1 MTILLLSGSYGIV
14 RMQIFAFLAPLVVRY
29 LAGGSVKHHVAG
41 PVQPGDCLLVQIV
54 KRGVGPVVKEVL
66 LHILHTVL
74 YLAFRLRIS
83 RAAEDYI
90 ERTTLDI

>member
-29 LAGGSVKHHVAG
+29 LAGGSVKHQVAG
-41 PVQPGDCLLVQIV
+41 PVQPGDGLLVQIV

-66 LHILHTVL
+66 LHILHAVL
-74 YLAFRLRIS
+74 HLAFRLGVCRT
-83 RAAEDYI
+83 AEDYI
-90 ERTTLDI
+90 ERATLDI